1 MKNIIFLLFTS
12 LLVSSLIVG
21 CGGSSGD
28 GDKKGGNTG
37 TKNDTAKEDLKGKTP
52 TVLIPGGGLV
62 STTASAPKTGKEKPA
77 VTPGC
82 EDKDAILPGC
92 SK

>member
-1 MKNIIFLLFTS
+1 MKNIIFLLLTS

-28 GDKKGGNTG
+28 GDKKGGN
-37 TKNDTAKEDLKGKTP
+37 NNTANKDLVGKTP

-62 STTASAPKTGKEKPA
+62 STTASAPKTGTETKKPA

-82 EDKDAILPGC
+82 EDKDAVLPGC

>member
-1 MKNIIFLLFTS
+1 MKNIIFLLLTS

-28 GDKKGGNTG
+28 GDKKGGN
-37 TKNDTAKEDLKGKTP
+37 NNTANKDLVGKTP
-52 TVLIPGGGLV
+52 TLPIPGGGLV
-62 STTASAPKTGKEKPA
+62 STTASAPKTGTEKPA
-77 VTPGC
+77 VNPGC
-82 EDKDAILPGC
+82 EDKDVNLPNC

>member
-37 TKNDTAKEDLKGKTP
+37 TKNDTAKKDLVGKTP
-52 TVLIPGGGLV
+52 TISIPGGGLV
-62 STTASAPKTGKEKPA
+62 STTASAPKTGTEKP
-77 VTPGC
+77 VVVPGC
-82 EDKDAILPGC
+82 EDKDVVLPNC